1 MFMGLGPV
9 TACSNDSDFVWEFG
23 KLPFGLFPGLGK
35 SQKRH
40 KIGKIKTIF
49 DWE

>member
-35 SQKRH
+35 ITK
-40 KIGKIKTIF
+40 KTQN
-49 DWE
+49 WEDKDHF